1 MAMAAHLVACQG
13 QDYCG
18 QESVASISV
27 NQNIVGKN
35 LLLRYDLKKV
45 NLWASMYYSS
55 PTFVL

>member
-1 MAMAAHLVACQG
+1 VPWGMATAARLVACQG

-35 LLLRYDLKKV
+35 LLLRYD
-45 NLWASMYYSS
+45 
-55 PTFVL
+55 